1 MQLGLN
7 SSGFATT
14 NTKPGNA
21 EDPIPGKKLPGKEN
35 MQFSLATPNEHN
47 PGKPDSTAGTVARCE
62 VCGKNTPHAKPVSIN
77 EDTNESEPT
86 SGGQTGT
93 KQKGTD

>member
-21 EDPIPGKKLPGKEN
+21 EDPIPGKKLPGNEN
-35 MQFSLATPNEHN
+35 MQLSLATPNEHN

-62 VCGKNTPHAKPVSIN
+62 VCGKNTPHANEAGIN
-77 EDTNESEPT
+77 GETKFKET

-93 KQKGTD
+93 KQEGTD